1 MCCWECRLEF
11 DEINESQPV
20 CPGCGQLPIA
30 HRDPPEIC
38 AVLDEVGMLAT
49 FHENEG
55 EEDGRFD
62 TDAVPAAIPLPI
74 DLREAADDAE
84 GLLEAT
90 GWALFHLRG
99 GFRLF
104 HLPSER
110 VM

>member
-1 MCCWECRLEF
+1 MRCWECRLEF

-20 CPGCGQLPIA
+20 CPGCGQLPIPQ
-30 HRDPPEIC
+30 RDHPELP
-38 AVLDEVGMLAT
+38 AVDEVGTVAML
-49 FHENEG
+49 
-55 EEDGRFD
+55 EEREAEDDDHFD
-62 TDAVPAAIPLPI
+62 TDSVPAAIPLPI

-90 GWALFHLRG
+90 GLAGFLLPE

-104 HLPSER
+104 PFPTGR